1 MATEKDSSLRFQS
14 GTHQPVSCTILHN
27 EDPLQMGRLF
37 CYPDHWDPS
46 KVPLENGLWVHN
58 ESPEPQTQGLG
69 STRHAHHHPG
79 TRGHMQYDAD
89 GTPHFRRA
97 ATTQTGG
104 DAPAGSASAPEGDNT
119 YPGPEVE
126 NA

>member
-14 GTHQPVSCTILHN
+14 GTGQPVSCTILHN

-46 KVPLENGLWVHN
+46 KVPLEQGLWVHT
-58 ESPEPQTQGLG
+58 ESPEPQTAGIG
-69 STRHAHHHPG
+69 ETRHAYHMG
-79 TRGHMQYDAD
+79 GERGHMQYDQD

-97 ATTQTGG
+97 ATTQTRG
-104 DAPAGSASAPEGDNT
+104 DAPAGSSQAPQGQFT
-119 YPGPEVE
+119 YPGPDTK
-126 NA
+126 